1 MKFSQ
6 KQLIKIIKE
15 EQETVQRMREME
27 DPEGEMAGKQA
38 EMAVKHAAKIAQ
50 MVDNMDQL
58 EDWVQAKLT
67 LATDYLQTVSEYLE
81 FSDVV
86 KKHMN
91 RSPEEE

>member
-1 MKFSQ
+1 MKLTQ
-6 KQLIKIIKE
+6 EKLIKIIKE

-27 DPEGEMAGKQA
+27 DPEGEMAGRQA
-38 EMAVKHAAKIAQ
+38 EMAAKHASKIVQ
-50 MVDNMDQL
+50 MVQNMDEL

-86 KKHMN
+86 KQHMGN
-91 RSPEEE
+91 KEEE

>member
-1 MKFSQ
+1 MKFTR

-15 EQETVQRMREME
+15 EQDVAQKMQEMQ

-38 EMAVKHAAKIAQ
+38 EMAAKHAAKIAQ
-50 MVDNMDQL
+50 MVENMDQL

-86 KKHMN
+86 KKHIGKN
-91 RSPEEE
+91 EEE